1 MTGKE
6 GAYMQEPVLQLQNIC
21 KRFVGVIA
29 LDHVSFTLSKGEIL
43 AILGENGAGKSTLM
57 KILSGVYPCGSFEGD
72 ILLNGEKMNFH
83 GPKEAEKA
91 GVVMIPQELSLEQDL
106 SITENIMLGKLPKNR
121 LGFIDWEAAHK
132 TAKDLLK
139 ELGIAFVDVQM
150 PARSLSSSMQQLVS
164 IARALYCKPHILI
177 LDEPTSCLTQSETE
191 AEICPPAKTLR
202 PPGAAPARTGEAL
215 SHIHP
220 PPCRKMCVC
229 RPCRHTAHPPRSK
242 CAFPRPAGR

>member
-1 MTGKE
+1 
-6 GAYMQEPVLQLQNIC
+6 MQEPVLQLQNIC

-121 LGFIDWEAAHK
+121 LGFIDWETAHK

-177 LDEPTSCLTQSETE
+177 LDEPTSCLTQSLRQFENYV
-191 AEICPPAKTLR
+191 KT
-202 PPGAAPARTGEAL
+202 
-215 SHIHP
+215 
-220 PPCRKMCVC
+220 
-229 RPCRHTAHPPRSK
+229 
-242 CAFPRPAGR
+242 AFRAFTFLIS